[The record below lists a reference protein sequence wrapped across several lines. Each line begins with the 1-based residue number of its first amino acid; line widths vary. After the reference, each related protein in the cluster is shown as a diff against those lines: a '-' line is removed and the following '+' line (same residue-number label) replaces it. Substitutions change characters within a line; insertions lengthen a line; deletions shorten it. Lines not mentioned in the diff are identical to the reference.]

1 MIRKA
6 TLGDGEA
13 LWRLLCI
20 LEGRELDRAALL
32 RILEGQLADS
42 RRVLLVWEQDE
53 DGGGLADPRPRAF
66 LNMKIEPQL
75 HHAGRVAE
83 IQELV
88 VDPALRGRGVG
99 HRLFTVALDA
109 ARDARCVRLELA
121 TNRGRLGAH
130 RFYERERMAQ
140 THFGYTLDL

>member
-42 RRVLLVWEQDE
+42 RRVLLVWEQE
-53 DGGGLADPRPRAF
+53 EKSGRLPNPPPQAF
-66 LNMKIEPQL
+66 LPLKI
-75 HHAGRVAE
+75 
-83 IQELV
+83 
-88 VDPALRGRGVG
+88 
-99 HRLFTVALDA
+99 
-109 ARDARCVRLELA
+109 
-121 TNRGRLGAH
+121 
-130 RFYERERMAQ
+130 
-140 THFGYTLDL
+140 